1 MPHLSNALLLACVCF
16 GDLIVHSFGGL
27 TWCMHQLGRLNQIF
41 KLDRMDTVKQ
51 QSADGLTQSLNVEKI
66 RQDFPILSREVYG
79 MPLVYLDNAATT
91 QKPKAVLDRVAYFY
105 NQINGNI
112 HRGVHKLSEESTQ
125 EYENAREVVRNF
137 INARKT
143 SEVVFTSGTTASINL
158 AAYSFGEV
166 FVHSG
171 DEVVVSEMEHHS
183 NIVPWQLLCERK
195 GASLKIL
202 PFRDD
207 GQLCIDQLE
216 GLLTPRTKIIA
227 VTQVSNTL
235 GTVNPV
241 KEIVRIAH
249 NHGIPVLVDGA
260 QGVKH
265 EKIDVQ
271 DIDAD
276 FYAFSGHK
284 IYGPTGI
291 GVLYGKENWLEKMV
305 PWQGGGDMIN
315 RVTFAK
321 TTFNELPFKFE
332 AGTANYIGASG
343 LAAALDYYTKIGV
356 SAATAYESDLIQY
369 ATRKL
374 SEIGG
379 IRIFGTAPDKAAII
393 SFLVDNVH
401 PYDTGMILDKLGVAV
416 RTGNHCTQPVI
427 DHYGIDGT
435 VRASLAFYN
444 TYDEVDRLVE
454 AVQRVKE
461 IFG

>member
-1 MPHLSNALLLACVCF
+1 
-16 GDLIVHSFGGL
+16 
-27 TWCMHQLGRLNQIF
+27 
-41 KLDRMDTVKQ
+41 MDTVKQ
-51 QSADGLTQSLNVEKI
+51 QSADDQTQPLNVEKI

-79 MPLVYLDNAATT
+79 KPLVYLDNAATT
-91 QKPKAVLDRVAYFY
+91 QKPQVVLDRIAYFY
-105 NQINGNI
+105 HEINANI
-112 HRGVHKLSEESTQ
+112 HRGVHKLSEESTL
-125 EYENAREVVRNF
+125 EYEKARETVRNF
-137 INARKT
+137 INAAKT

-158 AAYSFGEV
+158 VAYSFGDV
-166 FVHSG
+166 FVHHG

-195 GASLKIL
+195 GATLKVL

-207 GQLCIDQLE
+207 GQLCLDQLE
-216 GLLTPRTKIIA
+216 GLLSPKTKIIA

-235 GTVNPV
+235 GTVNPI
-241 KEIVRIAH
+241 KEVVRIAH
-249 NHGIPVLVDGA
+249 RHGIPVLVDGA

-265 EKIDVQ
+265 GKVDVQ
-271 DIDAD
+271 EMDVD

-291 GVLYGKENWLEKMV
+291 GILYGKENWLDRMV

-343 LAAALDYYTKIGV
+343 LAAALDYYSTIGV
-356 SAATAYESDLIQY
+356 SAATAYESELLQY
-369 ATRKL
+369 ASTRL
-374 SEIGG
+374 TEIGG
-379 IRIFGTAPDKAAII
+379 IRIYGTTPDKAGIL
-393 SFLVDNVH
+393 SFLVDKVH
-401 PYDTGMILDKLGVAV
+401 PYDTGMILDKMGVAV

-435 VRASLAFYN
+435 VRASFAFYN
-444 TYDEVDRLVE
+444 THDEVNRLVE

-461 IFG
+461 IFD